1 MSQSYLNGSVYIV
14 EIIAILLEQQEGQE
28 CPQVGQR
35 SSSCHLSQGQEDKGT
50 QRKHQGAAWSYRH
63 HWLGEQSA
71 VKEIFFILF
80 FYRKTGRSLK
90 IFSQIWKKF
99 LCYSIK
105 MRIDVEKN
113 NFNIQEWYLYFI
125 KVICN

>member
-50 QRKHQGAAWSYRH
+50 QREHQGAAWSYRH
-63 HWLGEQSA
+63 HWLGEQSV

-80 FYRKTGRSLK
+80 FLQENWPLSKDFLTDLK
-90 IFSQIWKKF
+90 EVFMLFDKDEDRCWK
-99 LCYSIK
+99 
-105 MRIDVEKN
+105 E
-113 NFNIQEWYLYFI
+113 
-125 KVICN
+125 